1 MSTRKTTGLPLN
13 VRKAIL
19 ILGLSSKKLSRQAVI
34 DAWGER
40 MLEPVIEAA
49 QGSDNFDPIFEID
62 MAKGTLIKWL
72 EEHKGSSA

>member
-1 MSTRKTTGLPLN
+1 MSTRKPTRLPLS

-19 ILGLSSKKLSRQAVI
+19 VLGLSSKELSRQSVI

-49 QGSDNFDPIFEID
+49 QGSNDSEPIFEID
-62 MAKGTLIKWL
+62 MAKGTLIKWF
-72 EEHKGSSA
+72 EEHPDGSA